1 MLKIMRYFLVS
12 SSVFLKL
19 RNLIAFKIFKRLCW
33 RYAIR
38 NHSRTLKFSLHV
50 FIVLFNCFLK
60 ILRSFPTLVTPFH
73 CYWFGR
79 LSRVN
84 SSITNSVTQ
93 TFYVIRS
100 KRYKTRTRGSSS
112 PISLGLDQI
121 NTVVWTESTEPV
133 SFFDSFLR
141 SFSTKITTT
150 GLVDL
155 FLLLNWRTAK
165 INVHGLF
172 SWPLEARR
180 NIVSKAIFVW
190 RNLVFQIVGRPHL
203 WSLN

>member
-93 TFYVIRS
+93 T
-100 KRYKTRTRGSSS
+100 
-112 PISLGLDQI
+112 L
-121 NTVVWTESTEPV
+121 VVWTESTEPV

-155 FLLLNWRTAK
+155 FLLLNWHTAK